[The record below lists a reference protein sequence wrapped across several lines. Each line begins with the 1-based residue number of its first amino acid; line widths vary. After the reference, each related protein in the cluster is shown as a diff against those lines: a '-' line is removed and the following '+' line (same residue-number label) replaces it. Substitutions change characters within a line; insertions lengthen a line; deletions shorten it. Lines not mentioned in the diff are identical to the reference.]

1 MYGNKHASL
10 LYKIESFAQ
19 KIRKEVVE
27 NESFSTSF
35 AISNWIQTKKM
46 ERLYFS
52 IAATKSCKT
61 N

>member
-1 MYGNKHASL
+1 MNDKHASL

-35 AISNWIQTKKM
+35 AISNWIQTLKIKK
-46 ERLYFS
+46 
-52 IAATKSCKT
+52 T
-61 N
+61 